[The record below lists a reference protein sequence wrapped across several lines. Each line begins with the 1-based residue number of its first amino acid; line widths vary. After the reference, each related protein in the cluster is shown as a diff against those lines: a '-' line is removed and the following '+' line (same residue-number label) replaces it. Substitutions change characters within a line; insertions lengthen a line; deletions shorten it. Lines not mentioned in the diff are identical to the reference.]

1 MSLIKDI
8 TDRISRS
15 YAGLGSANRWVTARR
30 MIPIV
35 GIGGAP
41 ITGTAGNG
49 GAGAVVD
56 ISGYTNRDVYIS
68 CEGPTRFRVNAAPTA
83 AIWHFSL
90 PAGPVQ
96 PVHLPDDAST
106 IQGWGVGGAWAF
118 VVVPIDQET

>member
-1 MSLIKDI
+1 VSLIKDI
-8 TDRISRS
+8 ADRIIRS
-15 YAGLGSANRWVTARR
+15 YAGLGSANQRVSARR
-30 MIPIV
+30 MIPII

-49 GAGAVVD
+49 AAGAAVSIAD
-56 ISGYTNRDVYIS
+56 YTNRDVYVS
-68 CEGPTRFRVNAAPTA
+68 CEGVTRFRINAAPTA